1 MVRGMDIENTM
12 RFILDM
18 QAKHEAA
25 IQRHNEAM
33 ARHDAAIG
41 HHDAAIGQHDAAIL
55 RIDGAVEANTTRIGQ
70 LVDVCLPLA
79 HSVEQTNASVNELRE
94 AMREAQAA
102 TDYKLSALIDTVE
115 KLVGNGH
122 KGG

>member
-1 MVRGMDIENTM
+1 VRGMDIENTM

-25 IQRHNEAM
+25 IQRHDEAM
-33 ARHDAAIG
+33 AR
-41 HHDAAIGQHDAAIL
+41 HDAAIGQHDAAIL
-55 RIDGAVEANTTRIGQ
+55 RIDGAMEANTAGIRQ
-70 LVDVCLPLA
+70 LVDVCLSLA

-94 AMREAQAA
+94 TLREAQAA

-122 KGG
+122 KGE

>member
-1 MVRGMDIENTM
+1 MVRDMDTDNTM

-25 IQRHNEAM
+25 IQRHDEAM
-33 ARHDAAIG
+33 AR
-41 HHDAAIGQHDAAIL
+41 HDAAIGQHDAAIL
-55 RIDGAVEANTTRIGQ
+55 RIGGAMEANTARIGQ
-70 LVDVCLPLA
+70 LVDVCLSLA
-79 HSVEQTNASVNELRE
+79 HSVEQTNASVKEVRE

-122 KGG
+122 KGK

>member
-1 MVRGMDIENTM
+1 MDIENTM

-25 IQRHNEAM
+25 IQKHDEAI
-33 ARHDAAIG
+33 AG
-41 HHDAAIGQHDAAIL
+41 HDAAIL
-55 RIDGAVEANTTRIGQ
+55 RIDGAVEANTAMIRQ
-70 LVDVCLPLA
+70 LVDVGLSLA

-102 TDYKLSALIDTVE
+102 TEYKLSALIDTVE

-122 KGG
+122 KGE

>member
-1 MVRGMDIENTM
+1 MDIEDTM

-25 IQRHNEAM
+25 IQRHDE
-33 ARHDAAIG
+33 
-41 HHDAAIGQHDAAIL
+41 AIGQHDAAIL
-55 RIDGAVEANTTRIGQ
+55 RIDGAIEANNAMIRQ
-70 LVDVCLPLA
+70 LVDVGLSLA
-79 HSVEQTNASVNELRE
+79 HSVEQTNASVSELRE

-102 TDYKLSALIDTVE
+102 TDYKLNALIDTVE

-122 KGG
+122 KRE